1 MINLTKKQL
10 VIIVGISLAIIFVIG
25 YYIYNLNQEESYEQL
40 DIISEK
46 DSTKITENVENDE
59 EEIVVHIAGEI
70 KNPGIVRIKEGAR
83 IIDAIDKAGGLTE
96 NANIT
101 NINLAY
107 VIEDGQ
113 KITIPSKNNV
123 DENTDESKETK
134 EYIVT
139 QTDGI
144 SNPDIRKYKKRNN

>member
-10 VIIVGISLAIIFVIG
+10 IIIIGIALIIIFVIG
-25 YYIYNLNQEESYEQL
+25 YYIYNLNEEESYEQL

-46 DSTKITENVENDE
+46 EDSKTTPNVENDE
-59 EEIVVHIAGEI
+59 EEIIVHIAGEI

-83 IIDAIDKAGGLTE
+83 IIDAIDQAGGLTE

-113 KITIPSKNNV
+113 KITIPSKDSIEENK
-123 DENTDESKETK
+123 DENQETK

-139 QTDGI
+139 QTEGI
-144 SNPDIRKYKKRNN
+144 SNPDIRKYKK